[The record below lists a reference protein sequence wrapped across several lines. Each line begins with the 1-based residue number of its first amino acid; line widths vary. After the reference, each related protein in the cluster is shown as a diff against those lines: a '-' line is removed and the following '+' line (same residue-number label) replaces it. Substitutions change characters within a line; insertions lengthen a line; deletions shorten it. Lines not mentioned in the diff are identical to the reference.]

1 MSDIIWTMKIECVSG
16 WYLEEEALKICEVP
30 SSCALES
37 LCDFILESFDFDHDH
52 MHQFFVSR
60 NARHNR
66 SNTIEDESFT
76 LAEIFPIEKSNFLF
90 MLFDFGDDWVF
101 RLNKTRK
108 KTALQQNLTYPRII
122 KHIGKNPIQYP
133 MCEDA

>member
-90 MLFDFGDDWVF
+90 MLFDFGDDWEGK
-101 RLNKTRK
+101 RNKLIIINSSFAQDGIGNFTE
-108 KTALQQNLTYPRII
+108 KTLFGNKQTFV
-122 KHIGKNPIQYP
+122 
-133 MCEDA
+133 